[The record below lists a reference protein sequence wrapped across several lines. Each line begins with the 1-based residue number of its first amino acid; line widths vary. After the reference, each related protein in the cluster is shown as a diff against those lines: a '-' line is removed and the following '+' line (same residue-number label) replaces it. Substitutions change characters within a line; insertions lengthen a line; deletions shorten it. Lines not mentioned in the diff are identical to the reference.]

1 MAHVYYGAH
10 YFLINK
16 FTIEKMERSV
26 EFQQLRAIIVKQL
39 KLALSLPKKGKVEPL
54 LKVFYKYDPK
64 IIVIQNYLQ

>member
-1 MAHVYYGAH
+1 
-10 YFLINK
+10 
-16 FTIEKMERSV
+16 MERSV
-26 EFQQLRAIIVKQL
+26 EFQQIKAIIIKQL